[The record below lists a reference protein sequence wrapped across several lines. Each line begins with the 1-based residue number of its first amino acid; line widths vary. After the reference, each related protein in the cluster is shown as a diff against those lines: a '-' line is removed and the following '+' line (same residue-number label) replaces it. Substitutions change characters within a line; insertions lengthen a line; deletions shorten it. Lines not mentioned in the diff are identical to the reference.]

1 MTSVLIQIINI
12 LYYAIV
18 VLIFARILLSY
29 VKFGSYEIRNFI
41 FRLTEPI
48 LAPIRKILPQTGG
61 LDFSPLI
68 LLLGIGLLRRL
79 LIQFLV

>member
-1 MTSVLIQIINI
+1 MTNVLIQIINI

-18 VLIFARILLSY
+18 VLIFARILLSF
-29 VKFGSYEIRNFI
+29 VNFGSYEIRNFI
-41 FRLTEPI
+41 FRLTETV
-48 LAPIRKILPQTGG
+48 LAPIRNVLPQTGG

-79 LIQFLV
+79 LISFLV